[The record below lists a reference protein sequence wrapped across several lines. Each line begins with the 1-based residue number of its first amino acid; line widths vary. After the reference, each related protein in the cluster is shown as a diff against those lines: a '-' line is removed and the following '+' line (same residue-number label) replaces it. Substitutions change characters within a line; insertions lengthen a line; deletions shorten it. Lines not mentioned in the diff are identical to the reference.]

1 MRPGTGFRTQHLSSL
16 WLYGV
21 FSYLQ
26 GAVVEEAAVGEYGDD
41 DHHSKQQSQRVHVDP
56 PHHSRQGGS
65 LKPWARTRVIA
76 IHSFNKH
83 ITPPTHPT
91 HTHTPPQSPG
101 WVAETVSTNSGH
113 CNSQF

>member
-1 MRPGTGFRTQHLSSL
+1 MRPGTGFRTQHLFSL

-41 DHHSKQQSQRVHVDP
+41 DHHSKQKSQRVHVDP

-65 LKPWARTRVIA
+65 LKPWARILVIWFQF
-76 IHSFNKH
+76 SFNKH
-83 ITPPTHPT
+83 ITPPPTPHP
-91 HTHTPPQSPG
+91 HPHPQIPF
-101 WVAETVSTNSGH
+101 TVL
-113 CNSQF
+113 

>member
-1 MRPGTGFRTQHLSSL
+1 MSS
-16 WLYGV
+16 

-65 LKPWARTRVIA
+65 LKPWARTRVIS
-76 IHSFNKH
+76 IHSFNKN
-83 ITPPTHPT
+83 ITPPTHPP
-91 HTHTPPQSPG
+91 HTPPPPNTLYSIISNNDVHS
-101 WVAETVSTNSGH
+101 WYYNKIAIY
-113 CNSQF
+113 